1 MPPKVQKCSICGT
14 ITTEKWYML
23 DRRSICSVCHD
34 IQLNPPLEP
43 LHERSNERPA
53 AAAAGSN
60 VANDN
65 KVEPIDEEDIT
76 AATSKKMDVGKNHLI
91 APDKSAEGMEHAGM
105 SAAEQSE
112 VTDTVAPLGMYSPR
126 RLRRRICPVTR
137 PPVRR
142 RVNKTGRAHFNSKAK
157 SRRTLLK
164 KPPTKSTCETAST
177 KTVAQLFHENICFH
191 ESDIVSLVDVKDNIY
206 YAQIRGLLIDTYRE
220 KSATLMWLLPTTS
233 SPPPNVSF
241 NPATYIAGPVE
252 ETPRRLAYMKF
263 VMSAPSN
270 YFFDRHNPFPRPETY
285 GPTNTTQ
292 GNNRNYVWTNIAHL
306 HYGDRF

>member
-14 ITTEKWYML
+14 IATEKWYML

-53 AAAAGSN
+53 ATGSN
-60 VANDN
+60 VTNDT
-65 KVEPIDEEDIT
+65 KIELMDVEDIT
-76 AATSKKMDVGKNHLI
+76 TGTSKKIDIGKNQSI
-91 APDKSAEGMEHAGM
+91 DPEKSAEGMEHAAM
-105 SAAEQSE
+105 STGVAEQSE
-112 VTDTVAPLGMYSPR
+112 ATDTVAPLGMYSPR

-142 RVNKTGRAHFNSKAK
+142 RVNKTGRGHFNSKAK

-164 KPPTKSTCETAST
+164 KPPAKSTRETAST
-177 KTVAQLFHENICFH
+177 KAVAQLFHENICFQ

-233 SPPPNVSF
+233 SPPPNVGF
-241 NPATYIAGPVE
+241 NPATYMAGPVE
-252 ETPRRLAYMKF
+252 ETPRHLAYMKF
-263 VMSAPSN
+263 VMSVPSN
-270 YFFDRHNPFPRPETY
+270 YFLDRHNPFPRPETY

-292 GNNRNYVWTNIAHL
+292 GNNRNYVWTNICTT
-306 HYGDRF
+306 GIGEQ